1 MRSRS
6 QSKPGRSP
14 AAEQAG
20 VGVKPDDEGEQDH
33 SERSDP
39 RERRQRLR
47 TDQGRH
53 ELGREPAQQRG
64 PEDDPD
70 QDLDHSERQRV
81 PQMGDPPEGDRQ
93 GEDDESLNEEDRGG
107 RDGRLLP

>member
-1 MRSRS
+1 M
-6 QSKPGRSP
+6 K
-14 AAEQAG
+14 A
-20 VGVKPDDEGEQDH
+20 DDECEQDH
-33 SERSDP
+33 GERGNP

-53 ELGREPAQQRG
+53 KLGREAAQQRG
-64 PEDDPD
+64 PEDDPN

-81 PQMGDPPEGDRQ
+81 AQVGDPPEGDRQ

-107 RDGRLLP
+107 RDGRLLS